1 MIKIIRLIFIFFIFS
16 CMETTV
22 SLENQL
28 INSIEKV
35 SPTVVSVS
43 IESTIKDSEIR
54 FGSGL
59 IISNDGYIL
68 TNSHVIESGELGE
81 IYVTLYGG
89 EKHLCQII
97 GIDKLTDIAL
107 LKINEINLNFT
118 KLNPL
123 IEVRR
128 GQFVAALGNPHNLF
142 SISKEPTATIGIIS
156 GKNVNFGLRKSG
168 HVYQNMIQTDATIN
182 RGNSGG
188 PLINSNGEVVGIN
201 TFIVSEKNSSL
212 GFGFSIPIN
221 RVVDVV
227 EDLKEKGV
235 VDRDWFTGISITEI
249 NKKYKDFL
257 NIKVNNG
264 VIVTDVEKKSPGADA
279 GILLKD
285 IIFKVNGKIVN
296 SALDIQ
302 QALDEG
308 YFKTND
314 EVDLVIVR
322 GENFIETKLKLIDP
336 YNKKG
341 YKK

>member
-1 MIKIIRLIFIFFIFS
+1 M
-16 CMETTV
+16 
-22 SLENQL
+22 
-28 INSIEKV
+28 
-35 SPTVVSVS
+35 
-43 IESTIKDSEIR
+43 
-54 FGSGL
+54 
-59 IISNDGYIL
+59 
-68 TNSHVIESGELGE
+68 
-81 IYVTLYGG
+81 
-89 EKHLCQII
+89 
-97 GIDKLTDIAL
+97 
-107 LKINEINLNFT
+107 
-118 KLNPL
+118 
-123 IEVRR
+123 
-128 GQFVAALGNPHNLF
+128 AALGNPHNLF

-188 PLINSNGEVVGIN
+188 PLINSYGEVVGIN

-235 VDRDWFTGISITEI
+235 VDRDWFTGISIREI

-257 NIKVNNG
+257 KIKVNDG
-264 VIVTDVEKKSPGADA
+264 VIVTDVEKKSPGSDA

-285 IIFKVNGKIVN
+285 IIYKVNDKIVN

-314 EVDLVIVR
+314 EVDLIIVR
-322 GENFIETKLKLIDP
+322 GENFIDTKLKLIDP